1 MIISI
6 LIFISGLFLGCLI
19 TFLVICLTGN
29 LNETICVV
37 INKPEDFNLADIE
50 KIRDQLSK
58 ENSND

>member
-6 LIFISGLFLGCLI
+6 LIFISGLFLGSLI
-19 TFLVICLTGN
+19 TLLVICLTGN
-29 LNETICVV
+29 LNETIYVV